1 MRNFIVLILML
12 FTKAFTSA
20 EWDYDKVFSIEPSDH
35 SIYLTVKSELAA
47 KRQGTSSS
55 RTRAEVRGGGAK
67 PWKQKG
73 TGRARVGSTRN
84 PSRVHGGSAFG
95 PKPRDYNL
103 KVNKKVRLLAKR
115 SILSSKIKSN
125 SYKIIDNF
133 KMSSM
138 KTKEF
143 VQILEALNLG
153 NEKLTM
159 IVGDTDN
166 NLLLSSRNLNNIN
179 LVVAEHMSAYDISN
193 SNVLLFDQSGVETL
207 NEKLK

>member
-1 MRNFIVLILML
+1 MKADIYNKEGKKLT
-12 FTKAFTSA
+12 TKI
-20 EWDYDKVFSIEPSDH
+20 ELNDKVFAIKPNDH
-35 SIYLTVKSELAA
+35 SIYLAVKSELAS

-73 TGRARVGSTRN
+73 TGRARIGSSRN

-103 KVNKKVRLLAKR
+103 KVNKKVKLLAKR
-115 SILSSKIKSN
+115 SVLSSKIKSN
-125 SYKIIDNF
+125 LYKIIDDF
-133 KMSSM
+133 KISSM

-143 VQILEALNLG
+143 SKILNALDLSG
-153 NEKLTM
+153 KKITM
-159 IVGDTDN
+159 IVGDVDE
-166 NLLLSSRNLNNIN
+166 NLLLSSRNLAYVNMISASN
-179 LVVAEHMSAYDISN
+179 MSTYDISN
-193 SNVLLFDQSGVETL
+193 SSMLLFDQSGVEIL